1 MNLHRPLGGYSLR
14 PARRGFLYRE
24 TDGAEDASIVENVRI
39 GLESR
44 ACEPGPL
51 ELPPEVTAESE
62 HAVTRFQ
69 VRYPR
74 AAAH

>member
-1 MNLHRPLGGYSLR
+1 MNLHRPLGEYSLR

-39 GLESR
+39 GLGSR

-51 ELPPEVTAESE
+51 ELPPEITAESE

-69 VRYPR
+69 ACCPS
-74 AAAH
+74 APAH